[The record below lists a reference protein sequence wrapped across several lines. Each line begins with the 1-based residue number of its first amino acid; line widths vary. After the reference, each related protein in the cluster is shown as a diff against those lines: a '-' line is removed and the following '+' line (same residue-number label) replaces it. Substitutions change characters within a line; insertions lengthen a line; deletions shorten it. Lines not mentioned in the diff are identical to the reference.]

1 MYVEFYMIF
10 EFIYFSS
17 VVFKNLVLS
26 RIFISLQSSDLIFH
40 DTGVLRAFVS
50 VGNIFFCKLTKMNS
64 FTTLTYA

>member
-50 VGNIFFCKLTKMNS
+50 VGNIFFANLQK
-64 FTTLTYA
+64 